1 MAATAVSNYEVR
13 LGTSRAVGWVVIA
26 VFLLA
31 IVGAVLRHQ
40 YGAAAGFLVFVI
52 IGYLAIATAGS
63 IMVGDTGLEHRNLFG
78 RFRIAWSD
86 VRRIEVGNAGTI
98 VLHGQD
104 QRFALMPPGYW
115 SGKQKPEALAL
126 LQKKLKP
133 FEAKISRTNTGD
145 YKTHKN
151 VRVRE
156 S

>member
-1 MAATAVSNYEVR
+1 MAETSLSTYEVR

-26 VFLLA
+26 LFSLA

-52 IGYLAIATAGS
+52 IGYLAIATGGS
-63 IMVGDTGLEHRNLFG
+63 IVVGDTGIEHRNLFG
-78 RFRIAWSD
+78 RYRIAWSD

-104 QRFALMPPGYW
+104 RGFALMPPGYW
-115 SGKQKPEALAL
+115 SGKQKPEAVAL
-126 LQKKLKP
+126 LQKKLKT
-133 FEAKISRTNTGD
+133 FEANIFRTNTGD
-145 YKTHKN
+145 YKIHKN
-151 VRVRE
+151 VRLRE

>member
-1 MAATAVSNYEVR
+1 MAETSLSNHEVR

-31 IVGAVLRHQ
+31 TVGAALRHQ
-40 YGAAAGFLVFVI
+40 YGAAAGFLVFII

-63 IMVGDTGLEHRNLFG
+63 IMVGDTGVEHRNLFG

-104 QRFALMPPGYW
+104 RRFALMPPGYW
-115 SGKQKPEALAL
+115 SGEQKSAAVAL
-126 LQKKLKP
+126 LQQKLKT
-133 FEAKISRTNTGD
+133 FEANISRTNTGD

>member
-1 MAATAVSNYEVR
+1 MSTSSAA
-13 LGTSRAVGWVVIA
+13 GWIVLA

-31 IVGAVLRHQ
+31 IVGALLRHQ
-40 YGAAAGFLVFVI
+40 YGAAAGFLVFEI
-52 IGYLAIATAGS
+52 IGFLAIATAGS
-63 IMVGDTGLEHRNLFG
+63 IKVGDTGLEHRNLFG

-104 QRFALMPPGYW
+104 RRFALMPPGYW
-115 SGKQKPEALAL
+115 SGRQKPEAIAL

-133 FEAKISRTNTGD
+133 FEANISRTNTGD
-145 YKTHKN
+145 YKIHKN

-156 S
+156 RIVPRGVVYES